1 MRLNKFISESG
12 LCSRREADELIIQQ
26 RVTLNGE
33 IAVTGAKWLEGM
45 SVLVDGNIVKLKPTT
60 KNKRKHIY

>member
-33 IAVTGAKWLEGM
+33 IAVTGAKCLEGM

-60 KNKRKHIY
+60 KNKRKNI